1 MAKLGKFTAACVA
14 VVFAF
19 GACGSL
25 LGETCTYDGGWDVTP
40 SGAADDIV
48 IVSGDLAWG
57 ASLPTRV
64 ASWTQSGGTVTFQT
78 QYGAAPFEVT
88 GDVSLTGGTWTHT
101 VNSSAETYRLAVTV
115 GGNFNLDTNA
125 TVDVTG
131 CGYALKKG
139 PGFPGGSAGGCYG
152 GIGTNG
158 SDANCYGSVMRPVN
172 LGSGGNHNAGGGAIA
187 LTVGKTLTI
196 NGAIVC
202 DGFAAKT
209 GRGDSVQYSGGSGGS
224 VLLVANAIAG
234 AGSVSASGGAVTTGY
249 WGGGGRIALVQ
260 TGEATDFSDFTG
272 PVHAWPTVKSGAIQD
287 AGAGTVYYET
297 ATDGYGK
304 GRVVVDRGA
313 SAAGSKAAVFYL
325 DQQEAEFA
333 PREIALQNG
342 AALKVIGGT
351 RTELEVGA
359 VTGPSDVKLT
369 MTVKDMLLKSVAPAE
384 FVPLTNLTV
393 VVSTGVGFADS
404 LIRVDNG
411 TSMRFDSEVSF
422 DGSVV
427 IGNGSTLTISYPF
440 SVSGDVTVLSGG
452 TITHLANTADTD
464 YRVDL
469 TVGGNLTVAEN
480 AGISALAKGW
490 PTKVGPGSGT
500 TNYGGGCHGGR
511 GWNASAK
518 TDGDGVCYGSIT
530 KPTELGSGTPGN
542 NRPANGGGSVKLTV
556 AGQVINN
563 GIINA
568 NGRGASTESSYVCSP
583 AGSVWITCASLSGAG
598 RIEANAY
605 GMDGTT
611 SASNNTL
618 SGGGRVSVWL
628 TGEGADFESYTAAG
642 TFAAYGARN
651 SSRSGGAGTVY
662 LKTGSQAGNEG
673 TLIIDNAL
681 ASGSK
686 ITTWYTDIGSEVTE
700 TEVGSVII
708 RNGGYL
714 HMVDGAT
721 LTVNGDW
728 TLEPTGNFLA
738 EQGGGVAFAGADD
751 SHLSGNTTF
760 SFLSCETPGKTIVF
774 ADGSTTTIGAS
785 GKLVIAGDDTTP
797 VVLRS
802 ETAETA
808 WNLAVDASAEV
819 SVSDADIYDS
829 DASAG
834 AEVVGLN
841 STATRCTNWSVS
853 KVAKGETI
861 TWTGAAGSSGWGIAD
876 NWDLKRPPQVS
887 DLVVIPADAET
898 MPALSGD
905 SAAVSL
911 TVAAGASL
919 DLAGFAFTVTS
930 NLTVQGELQTVGS
943 EVVTVGGDVT
953 LAAGAIGAL
962 PPALLVLNGT
972 DAQTFDANGNR
983 LVAVE
988 VDNASAAGVTV
999 SSSVTANEWTASGV
1013 RKLGFA
1019 DGVTVT
1025 VSHRLTLAGAADA
1038 ALALE
1043 PVVADKTWNLA
1054 VKGAANVSHV
1064 AVSGSQATANRIAA
1078 LESTDGGNNTGWLF
1092 DAVIRTWVG
1101 GASGDFAEPA
1111 NWSGGEVPGEGDSV
1125 VIDAVT
1131 KVTVSAP
1138 VRVREIVLGGSEAA
1152 ELVANAEVEVAESM
1166 LVCGGA
1172 TATLNAPV
1180 SVGGAFLMEPGATVT
1195 HDAATTLAST
1205 KRITLTVGGDMVV
1218 PEGAAIDAT
1227 GKGGSDS
1234 SSPGYPTGSCGAG
1247 HGSAT
1252 VFGTSTGDSYGSVF
1266 CPTNIGS
1273 NARSNTAPPVRAGG
1287 GVVKLTV
1294 EGVLA
1299 LDGRIAADGYM
1310 PSGDYSGP
1318 SGGSIW
1324 ISAGRMTGKGSVT
1337 ANGGPIGIADR
1348 PGAGGRIALYL
1359 TSPGATFEEFEGMV
1373 TAWASYLRSN
1383 VLQVPL
1389 GTPGTIY
1396 RQGPD
1401 EADFCGTVS
1410 IFNHPSGSAAGS
1422 VEYPSPKLASDPR
1435 KIGGKIV
1442 MEGAGNLNLTANA
1455 TVADLVMTGSKPKL
1469 YLNGHKLRVKAER
1482 HALGAATDPDWTQ
1495 NAQIIPGEDADGNPG
1510 KIVWGSIGMMVIV
1523 K

>member
-1 MAKLGKFTAACVA
+1 MKQLVFAAA
-14 VVFAF
+14 VVAGLVAF
-19 GACGSL
+19 G
-25 LGETCTYDGGWDVTP
+25 ETSTFTDGAWDVPP
-40 SGAADDIV
+40 SSEADDIV
-48 IVSGDLAWG
+48 IVSGDLTWG
-57 ASLPTRV
+57 ASLPAKV

-78 QYGAAPFEVT
+78 KYGADPFEVT
-88 GDVSLTGGTWTHT
+88 GNVSLTGGTWTHT
-101 VNSSAETYRLAVTV
+101 ANSDKETYRLAVTV
-115 GGNFNLDTNA
+115 GGNFNLGTDA
-125 TVDVTG
+125 TIDVTG
-131 CGYALKKG
+131 CGYVKGKG

-187 LTVGKTLTI
+187 LTVGGTLTI

-202 DGFAAKT
+202 DGYVGAK
-209 GRGDSVQYSGGSGGS
+209 GRGDSTSYSGGSGGS
-224 VLLVANAIAG
+224 VLLVANAFEG
-234 AGSVSASGGAVTTGY
+234 AGSVSASGGAVSTGY
-249 WGGGGRIALVQ
+249 WGAGGRIALVQ
-260 TGEATDFSDFTG
+260 TGEATDFSAFTG
-272 PVHAWPTVKSGAIQD
+272 SVHAWPTVKSGATQD
-287 AGAGTVYYET
+287 MGAGTVYYET

-333 PREIALQNG
+333 PSEIALQNG

-440 SVSGDVTVLSGG
+440 AVSGDVSVLSGG

-469 TVGGNLTVAEN
+469 TVGGDLTVAEN

-500 TNYGGGCHGGR
+500 TDYGGGCHGGR
-511 GWNASAK
+511 GWNAK
-518 TDGDGVCYGSIT
+518 TGVDGNGVCYGSLT

-542 NRPANGGGSVKLTV
+542 QRPANGGGSVKLTV

-568 NGRGASTESSYVCSP
+568 NGRGASTENSYVCSP
-583 AGSVWITCASLSGAG
+583 AGSIWITCASLSGAG

-611 SASNNTL
+611 SASNYTL
-618 SGGGRVSVWL
+618 SGGGRVAVWL
-628 TGEGADFESYTAAG
+628 NGQGSDFSQYTGVFT
-642 TFAAYGARN
+642 AYGART
-651 SSRSGGAGTVY
+651 SKKAGGAGTVY
-662 LKTGSQAGNEG
+662 LKTGSQAENEG
-673 TLIIDNAL
+673 ALIIDNAL
-681 ASGSK
+681 QSGV
-686 ITTWYTDIGSEVTE
+686 TPWYTDIGSEVTDA
-700 TEVGSVII
+700 EVGSVII

-728 TLEPTGNFLA
+728 TLESTGKFLA

-760 SFLSCETPGKTIVF
+760 SFLSCETPGKALVF
-774 ADGSTTTIGAS
+774 ADSSTTTIGAS
-785 GKLVIAGDDTTP
+785 GKLVIAGDDENP

-853 KVAKGETI
+853 KVTKGETI
-861 TWTGAAGSSGWGIAD
+861 TWTGLAGNTGWGIAD

-887 DLVVIPADAET
+887 DLVVIPAGAET

-919 DLAGFAFTVTS
+919 DLAGFAFSVTS

-943 EVVTVGGDVT
+943 EVVTAGGDVT

-972 DAQTFDANGNR
+972 AAQTFDANGNR
-983 LVAVE
+983 LVAVL
-988 VDNASAAGVTV
+988 VGNASADGVTV
-999 SSSVTANEWTASGV
+999 ASSVAANEWTASGV

-1101 GASGDFAEPA
+1101 GASGDFAESA

-1125 VIDAVT
+1125 AIDAAT

-1152 ELVANAEVEVAESM
+1152 ELVANAEVEVSESM

-1252 VFGTSTGDSYGSVF
+1252 VIGTSTGDSYGSVF

-1273 NARSNTAPPVRAGG
+1273 NARSNSDAPGRAGG

-1299 LDGRIAADGYM
+1299 LDGRVAADGYM
-1310 PSGDYSGP
+1310 PNGDYSGP

-1359 TSPGATFEEFEGMV
+1359 TSPGATFEEFEGMM
-1373 TAWASYLRSN
+1373 TAWASYLRSD
-1383 VLQVPL
+1383 VLQIPL

-1410 IFNHPSGSAAGS
+1410 IVNHSSGGALGNG
-1422 VEYPSPKLASDPR
+1422 EYPSPKLTADPR

-1442 MEGAGNLNLTANA
+1442 MEGAGNLNLTGNA
-1455 TVADLVMTGSKPKL
+1455 TIADIVMTGSKPKL
-1469 YLNGHKLRVKAER
+1469 YLNGYRLRVKAKQ
-1482 HALGAATDPDWTQ
+1482 HALGAATDPDWMQ

-1510 KIVWGSIGMMVIV
+1510 TIVWGQIGMIVIMR
-1523 K
+1523 